1 MIDKELQMT
10 KKRILTIL
18 ILILIFIGIMAG
30 YFHSFHSQNID
41 EDQKM
46 YSLDEYKKKFSHT
59 E

>member
-1 MIDKELQMT
+1 MT